1 MNAHELF
8 KAGRL
13 DEAIESLGAGLRSD
27 PTDAQR
33 RIFLFELLCFA
44 GNYARA
50 EKQLDVLAERS
61 QQAEMGTLLYRSALH
76 ADQLRQQMFARGEY
90 PMGGPPPA
98 RVTGTINGRAFETL
112 EDADPRIGPRLEV
125 FAAGQYMWLPL
136 EHVASVSMPAP
147 TRLRDLLWAPAV
159 VRAGPGFRGIELGEV
174 LLPAITPLAWQ
185 HPSAAV
191 RLGRVTEW
199 RELDG
204 GGEAP
209 VGQKMLLVDGEE
221 FPFLELRELEIAPVP
236 AVATP

>member
-44 GNYARA
+44 GNHARA

-125 FAAGQYMWLPL
+125 YAAGRYLWLPF
-136 EHVASVSMPAP
+136 EHVASIRMAP
-147 TRLRDLLWAPAV
+147 PLRRRPRGRARCRRRGARGSTAPRRPRGGASG
-159 VRAGPGFRGIELGEV
+159 RPGAGGRRGGR
-174 LLPAITPLAWQ
+174 
-185 HPSAAV
+185 PSGW
-191 RLGRVTEW
+191 RGRGA
-199 RELDG
+199 RRGRRG
-204 GGEAP
+204 GPRRG
-209 VGQKMLLVDGEE
+209 
-221 FPFLELRELEIAPVP
+221 
-236 AVATP
+236 